1 MKLPDKKESSSTTDF
16 EIMIMS
22 EQKDDD
28 TIIITSAEELSKKVL
43 MRALSSYDAKNEKY
57 SAYLKDGTP
66 SSDTLTPEFIDD
78 LSINIQN
85 DISKVM
91 RLNAIIRQL
100 INKNDIVGK
109 TVESIYTNI
118 NTDVKHEYIHIEDS
132 RNKRKKLMEVKSFIH
147 NFDDQIKLKQLVRN
161 SIVTGYT
168 EGTWISYLRHD
179 GNNKYVADY
188 YPLGV
193 CRISEYNRNGEPL
206 VEFDIQELR
215 SRLQK
220 IYKKTKKNKP
230 LYFSNMEEEVKAN
243 YPCEVY
249 EAFIAKEKF
258 AKLDPRYTGVI
269 RINNLNRP
277 YGVSPILRA
286 LKDLSMIDTFS
297 NTDRINS
304 KAKGKKIIHQ
314 KLRKEVMGENCNKA
328 GLEEMA
334 YAHDNLMMAWQQP
347 TVLVTTPPTV
357 ESILYVEPK
366 VEMTSKDT
374 QNIYRSRALSTLGV
388 SFLMDS
394 GSQSVSTASISVTQL
409 MRTINTISE
418 QLEDVLKKWYK
429 QVLIDNGYPV
439 EYCPDT
445 EVIDSEELENSL
457 KLEMATFLYSTLNAS
472 YETSYAMIGL
482 SAKDEAE
489 KRRIE
494 NESGYDEIFAPHS
507 TAYTKSGNDG
517 NSGGRPPS
525 DDDTTEGK
533 QNYDNEYNKNARGK

>member
-1 MKLPDKKESSSTTDF
+1 
-16 EIMIMS
+16 MS
-22 EQKDDD
+22 EQKNDD
-28 TIIITSAEELSKKVL
+28 TIIITSAEELSKKFL
-43 MRALSSYDAKNEKY
+43 SKALSSYDAKNEKY
-57 SAYLKDGTP
+57 STYLKDGTP
-66 SSDTLTPEFIDD
+66 SSDILTPKFIDE

-85 DISKVM
+85 DINKVL

-100 INKNDIVGK
+100 VNKNDIVGK

-118 NTDVKHEYIHIEDS
+118 NTDVKHEYVHIEDN
-132 RNKRKKLMEVKSFIH
+132 RNKRKKLMELKSFIH

-161 SIVTGYT
+161 SVVTGYT

-179 GNNKYVADY
+179 GDTKYVVDY

-193 CRISEYNRNGEPL
+193 CRISEYDRNGEPL
-206 VEFDIQELR
+206 IEFDIQELR

-220 IYKKTKKNKP
+220 IYKKNKKNKP
-230 LYFSNMEEEVKAN
+230 IYFSNMDEEVKAN
-243 YPCEVY
+243 YPSEVY

-286 LKDLSMIDTFS
+286 LNDLSMIDTFS

-314 KLRKEVMGENCNKA
+314 KLRKEVMGENFNKA

-445 EVIDSEELENSL
+445 KVIDSEELENSL

-494 NESGYDEIFAPHS
+494 NESGYDEIFIPHS

-517 NSGGRPPS
+517 NTGGRPPS

-533 QNYDNEYNKNARGK
+533 QSYDNEYNKNARGK